1 MPGIRK
7 TDILAMEQL
16 LLLLKRINKLPDML
30 EVRQKEREI
39 RKKKMKENKER
50 KRMPTKTDNQSP
62 KGKMWSAVPLFC
74 FDSSMS
80 QPLK

>member
-39 RKKKMKENKER
+39 RKKKKER
-50 KRMPTKTDNQSP
+50 KRTPTKTENQSP
-62 KGKMWSAVPLFC
+62 KGKMWSAVPLPS

-80 QPLK
+80 QSLK